1 MSTRQINIRKEYNA
15 LETMNGEIY
24 FTEATISEIQP
35 LLENKFILLSW
46 VLIATHQIIKIRPA
60 NGKEYYEKFIYPSL
74 STQMNNR
81 VQNLFR
87 KCENEK
93 VIPSL
98 DTIETCVRD
107 MIEEDQKLLT
117 N

>member
-1 MSTRQINIRKEYNA
+1 MQTLIRKTYNA
-15 LETMNGEIY
+15 LETMSGKTF
-24 FTEATISEIQP
+24 FTESSIEQIQYWI
-35 LLENKFILLSW
+35 ENSKFIDIWWSLL
-46 VLIATHQIIKIRPA
+46 ATHQIIEIRPA

-98 DTIETCVRD
+98 DTIETCVKD